1 MASPPPVTWIRKDY
15 HVHES
20 HSSDAPGAT
29 VKKYCRMAERRG
41 IDEIAFT
48 THLILTGPDVEH
60 GVSPEKIPEYLDEI
74 EAARRGTTVELRSG
88 LEVDYFP
95 EVERRIETVLDEHSL
110 DFVLGSLH
118 YIRGIDIGSRRNS
131 PRFFAG
137 RSLEE
142 SLDVYFDGFREA
154 IESGLFDA
162 MAHPDYFRKYLH
174 LTRPEPAT
182 WEEYGATIYEAI
194 DSLRSH
200 GVGISVNSSGWRHGI
215 GDVYPIRGLLEA
227 ANKAGVEK
235 VTVGSDCHS
244 IEDLGVNTLKAVRR
258 LEEAGYSHLCVFE
271 KRKNRKVSLA
281 DVMDVKPRINLI
293 L

>member
-1 MASPPPVTWIRKDY
+1 MASPPPFTWIRKDY

-29 VKKYCRMAERRG
+29 VEKYCRMAERRG

-48 THLILTGPDVEH
+48 PPLILTGPDVEH

-74 EAARRGTTVELRSG
+74 EAAQGDTTVELRSG

-137 RSLEE
+137 RPLEE

-182 WEEYGATIYEAI
+182 WKEYGTTIYEAL

-200 GVGISVNSSGWRHGI
+200 SVGISVNSSGWRHGI

-271 KRKNRKVSLA
+271 KRRNRKISLT
-281 DVMDVKPRINLI
+281 DVIDVKPRINLI
-293 L
+293 P

>member
-1 MASPPPVTWIRKDY
+1 MASPSPVTWIRKDY

-29 VKKYCRMAERRG
+29 VEKYCRTAERRG

-48 THLILTGPDVEH
+48 THLILTGPDVAH

-74 EAARRGTTVELRSG
+74 EAARGDTTVELRSG

-95 EVERRIETVLDEHSL
+95 EVEKRIETVLDEHSL

-137 RSLEE
+137 RPLEE
-142 SLDVYFDGFREA
+142 SLDIYFDGFREA

-182 WEEYGATIYEAI
+182 WEEYGTTIYEAL

-271 KRKNRKVSLA
+271 KRRNRKVSLT
-281 DVMDVKPRINLI
+281 DVIDVKPRINLI
-293 L
+293 P